1 MTSAGNALLWT
12 GIYFCLSF
20 AMIFAFWL
28 ADRLRA
34 NFLGKP

>member
-20 AMIFAFWL
+20 AAIFAFWL
-28 ADRLRA
+28 ADRLRS
-34 NFLGKP
+34 NYLGKP